1 MEGNYALK
9 LATRPEPGS
18 LAVGIKRHTFREL
31 SAIQLEC
38 YFTFKP
44 EASNLQLGEMDVR
57 AAGVLFDIQDGG
69 GGDAKRWMPHLRYLN
84 ALEGERIARWQTK
97 PETRAFAEIGNSGK
111 TVSHY
116 HLGPESWVDVPAE
129 PQLLCY
135 NEIATK
141 MNWHYLR
148 VGLDLRERAFTGF
161 QCNDQIYGPEQ
172 LTCIEM
178 PAMAIWCMLNVAF
191 WCEADTDR
199 RAFFYLDSVVLSA
212 DAA

>member
-1 MEGNYALK
+1 MGVPRECNDDD
-9 LATRPEPGS
+9 RPPVEPI

-57 AAGVLFDIQDGG
+57 APGVLFDIQDGG
-69 GGDAKRWMPHLRYLN
+69 GDDAKRWMPHQRYLN

-141 MNWHYLR
+141 MNWHTCELAWICANAPLR
-148 VGLDLRERAFTGF
+148 VSSATIRSMA
-161 QCNDQIYGPEQ
+161 PSSW
-172 LTCIEM
+172 
-178 PAMAIWCMLNVAF
+178 PASRCPPWSSGAC
-191 WCEADTDR
+191 
-199 RAFFYLDSVVLSA
+199 
-212 DAA
+212 

>member
-1 MEGNYALK
+1 MGVPRECNDDD
-9 LATRPEPGS
+9 RPPVEPI

-69 GGDAKRWMPHLRYLN
+69 GDDAKRWMPHLRYLN

-129 PQLLCY
+129 PQLL
-135 NEIATK
+135 EIATK

-199 RAFFYLDSVVLSA
+199 RAFLYLDSVVLSA

>member
-69 GGDAKRWMPHLRYLN
+69 GDDAKRWMSHLRYLN
-84 ALEGERIARWQTK
+84 DLEGERIARWQTK
-97 PETRAFAEIGNSGK
+97 SETRAFAEIGNSARPCHTTTSAPSRGWMCPP
-111 TVSHY
+111 S
-116 HLGPESWVDVPAE
+116 PS
-129 PQLLCY
+129 CS
-135 NEIATK
+135 ATT
-141 MNWHYLR
+141 R
-148 VGLDLRERAFTGF
+148 S
-161 QCNDQIYGPEQ
+161 Q
-172 LTCIEM
+172 
-178 PAMAIWCMLNVAF
+178 
-191 WCEADTDR
+191 R
-199 RAFFYLDSVVLSA
+199 R
-212 DAA
+212 